1 MRWRS
6 TPGPRSHTTNLWP
19 LRLVRL
25 RTDTEILIG
34 SLSQSDTEIGHIQAK
49 RVAHRDSK
57 QGCVPFLCILC
68 GLSYFFC
75 HTTQFNPVVLVQ
87 VSQRNRNT
95 SLCGSNRTT
104 NLKSMA
110 DSLFQFQVDCL
121 CHSVFGNVII
131 RGMNWNVRLCLCVD
145 LSHSGLS
152 LRSRCLLT
160 WQWRKARG

>member
-6 TPGPRSHTTNLWP
+6 TPGPRSHTTNLWR

-87 VSQRNRNT
+87 VSQSNRNT
-95 SLCGSNRTT
+95 SLCGSESKNGLFFSWPFIIPVPGGLLVSQCIWKCYYPRYE
-104 NLKSMA
+104 LKCA
-110 DSLFQFQVDCL
+110 FVSLC
-121 CHSVFGNVII
+121 
-131 RGMNWNVRLCLCVD
+131 
-145 LSHSGLS
+145 
-152 LRSRCLLT
+152 
-160 WQWRKARG
+160 